1 MIRIYQLLISA
12 RDRLCSPARFR
23 RGTEDPNPIKERNG
37 FPPNFIHSLDS
48 THMMLTSLHMRAGA
62 GRTFASIHDCYWTH
76 AEAVDDMNT
85 VCRRQ
90 FVALHSQPVLESLVR
105 DMCARLDAKEEEEE
119 EEGKMLAVEAAKA
132 RRLFKDVP
140 EKGQLDLERV
150 KESVFFFS

>member
-1 MIRIYQLLISA
+1 M
-12 RDRLCSPARFR
+12 CSPARFR

-76 AEAVDDMNT
+76 AEAVDDMNA

-90 FVALHSQPVLESLVR
+90 FVALHSRPILESLSA
-105 DMCARLDAKEEEEE
+105 DMCARLREDGRDTSLVASTS
-119 EEGKMLAVEAAKA
+119 A
-132 RRLFKDVP
+132 RRLFRNVP
-140 EKGQLDLERV
+140 RKGRLELERV
-150 KESVFFFS
+150 NESVFFFS